1 MAQVA
6 AIMQAEIMDA
16 TVGSI
21 HINGWF
27 DSHNKLTGARRA
39 VGALF
44 GRELYAEM
52 DGWAFDGDSTNDR
65 LMFGAF

>member
-1 MAQVA
+1 
-6 AIMQAEIMDA
+6 MQAEIMDA

-27 DSHNKLTGARRA
+27 GSHIKLTGACRA

-52 DGWAFDGDSTNDR
+52 DGWAFVGDSTNDR